1 MLEGLDWQKEL
12 NCTLTGRFCWPI
24 FGASRLRYQAIAAA
38 MNCRA
43 TPVQLR
49 HSLCYETQLT
59 ALPDFAQHSA
69 KIEIEHFCHFCHSDF
84 YWLISNSLVV
94 SSLWLH
100 AQRSGC
106 DFVFP
111 RFASSGAEQRGQ
123 TALCH
128 PASPNKTTECSEC
141 IVAIAWKAAA
151 KPSGS
156 HKLVTSC
163 YLSWPCRPFHCSWV
177 SISCRSQKAVVEP
190 RQNMASCNIHF
201 QQERCPKCS

>member
-1 MLEGLDWQKEL
+1 MNTCGLADSGTLILLGDWHCWKMLEGLDWQKEL

-24 FGASRLRYQAIAAA
+24 FGASRMRYQAIATA

-59 ALPDFAQHSA
+59 ALADFAQHSA
-69 KIEIEHFCHFCHSDF
+69 KIEIEHFCHSCHSDF
-84 YWLISNSLVV
+84 YWLIAIAWLFP
-94 SSLWLH
+94 SLWLH

-128 PASPNKTTECSEC
+128 PGNPNKTTECSKNC
-141 IVAIAWKAAA
+141 MKGSRQA
-151 KPSGS
+151 KLLTQTRYIMLP
-156 HKLVTSC
+156 LVT
-163 YLSWPCRPFHCSWV
+163 L
-177 SISCRSQKAVVEP
+177 
-190 RQNMASCNIHF
+190 
-201 QQERCPKCS
+201 